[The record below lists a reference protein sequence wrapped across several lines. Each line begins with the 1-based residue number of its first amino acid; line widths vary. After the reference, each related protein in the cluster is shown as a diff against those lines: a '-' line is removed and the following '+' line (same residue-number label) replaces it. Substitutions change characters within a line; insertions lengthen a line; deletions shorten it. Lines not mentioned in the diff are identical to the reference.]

1 MSERTARHLRRH
13 ELTSRDEIAQM
24 LALEG
29 TLRGCTIQGV
39 PLGDASFLRDVEV
52 DGAIFLGCETSGRD
66 VLVDLVSRG
75 AAVFPTLGDLPWN
88 PYRNTLYSVDELLE
102 GWDDGGFT
110 TTRDFR
116 IYAWYDRERRHAD
129 GVGIRADLAWR
140 LHDHAI
146 DDALY
151 DWLSLERSLR
161 TVGVMGGHA
170 AARTDHAFRQAARVG
185 WRLTR
190 AGYLIAT
197 GGGPGVMEAA
207 NLGAWL
213 SCFAD
218 PDIIDAAIERLSIHP
233 TYSAG
238 LGEGDPGFVDAVEAW
253 VNVARD
259 VRDWAAGDDVART
272 FARDAAEPGES
283 LAVPTWFYGHE
294 PTNLFATHVAKYFA
308 NSLREDGLL
317 ALARGGVVY
326 AEGSAGTWQEV
337 FMDLAQNH
345 YATFDYRSPMLL
357 LGDGL
362 RDVEVALRRFV
373 ETRDTHGRI
382 ADMIARVEDDEQAL
396 AFLQAHPPRL
406 AERGT
411 PLWQRIEEEGR

>member
-1 MSERTARHLRRH
+1 MSDRTARHLRRH
-13 ELTSRDEIAQM
+13 ELTTRDEIELM
-24 LALEG
+24 LQLEG

-39 PLGDASFLRDVEV
+39 PLADADWLDGVDVE
-52 DGAIFLGCETSGRD
+52 GAIFLGCATDDRD
-66 VLVDLVSRG
+66 VLVDLVTRG
-75 AAVFPTLGDLPWN
+75 AAVFPSLGELPWN
-88 PYRNTLYSVDELLE
+88 PYRNTLYTVDELLD
-102 GWDDGGFT
+102 GWDEGGFT
-110 TTRDFR
+110 ATRDFR
-116 IYAWYDRERRHAD
+116 IYAWYDRERRHPD

-151 DWLSLERSLR
+151 DWLTLERSLR

-170 AARTDHAFRQAARVG
+170 ASRTDDAFRMAALVG

-213 SCFAD
+213 SCFS
-218 PDIIDAAIERLSIHP
+218 DAAVVDAAVERLAVHP
-233 TYSAG
+233 TYSGG
-238 LGEGDPGFVDAVEAW
+238 LGEGDAGFVDAVEAW
-253 VNVARD
+253 VNVARE
-259 VRDWAAGDDVART
+259 VREWAASDDTARR
-272 FARDAAEPGES
+272 FGRDAEAPGES

-326 AEGSAGTWQEV
+326 ADGSAGTWQEV

-362 RDVEVALRRFV
+362 PDVEVALKRFV
-373 ETRDTHGRI
+373 ETRDVHGRI
-382 ADMIARVEDDEQAL
+382 GDLIARVRDADDAL
-396 AFLQAHPPRL
+396 AFLQAHPPRR
-406 AERGT
+406 ADRGT
-411 PLWQRIEEEGR
+411 PLWKRIEDEGR